1 VKYTGHDINTRVAD
15 NRVLAYSY
23 ERLSE
28 LLFPNLEPAHD

>member
-1 VKYTGHDINTRVAD
+1 MSD

-28 LLFPNLEPAHD
+28 LLFPNLEPVHD